1 MKRREFKILVESWK
15 KFLNESLKEYTEL
28 HMYDF
33 DDTLFK
39 SPLPPKWWYEDYDVY
54 LQWDKNNLPKKSEG
68 INEDWDTSPQ
78 SLGPPFMDKNPGLE
92 TNLWKE
98 EVVDSAK
105 NSQIQ
110 DNVYNMFCTGRE
122 KVLKSHIK
130 EMMDSIGL
138 TFDDDK
144 YYLQPD
150 NRNTAKFK
158 VDEITKVLDE
168 NPSIKKVEI
177 WEDSETNLIKIEEL
191 CEARGLVFV
200 GHKIEKNPFKI
211 TKSKEDYL
219 AEIKSTLTT

>member
-1 MKRREFKILVESWK
+1 MKGKEYKLLFESWK
-15 KFLNESLKEYTEL
+15 KFIKEGASNYTEL

-39 SPLPPKWWYEDYDVY
+39 SPLPPKWWYEDYEVY
-54 LQWDKNNLPKKSEG
+54 LQWDRNNPPVKSDG
-68 INEDWDTSPQ
+68 INEEWDTSPQ
-78 SLGPPFMDKNPGLE
+78 SLGPPFIDKNPSLE
-92 TNLWKE
+92 SGLWKK

-122 KVLKSHIK
+122 EVLKSHIK
-130 EMMDSIGL
+130 EMMDSVGL

-150 NRNTAKFK
+150 SRNTAKFK
-158 VDEITKVLDE
+158 VAQITKVLDE
-168 NPSIKKVEI
+168 NPSIKKVEV
-177 WEDSETNLIKIEEL
+177 WEDSETNLTKIEEL
-191 CEARGLVFV
+191 CEARGLSFA

-219 AEIKSTLTT
+219 AEIKSTLAT

>member
-1 MKRREFKILVESWK
+1 MKRREFKILVERWN
-15 KFLNESLKEYTEL
+15 KFLNESVKEYTEL

-39 SPLPPKWWYEDYDVY
+39 SPLPPEWWYEDYDVY
-54 LQWDKNNLPKKSEG
+54 LQWDKNNLPIKSEG
-68 INEDWDTSPQ
+68 ITEDWDTSPQ

-92 TNLWKE
+92 TNLWKK

-191 CEARGLVFV
+191 CKARGLVFV

-219 AEIKSTLTT
+219 AEMKSTLTT